1 MRLCA
6 LGKIALWSERSTPTT
21 RLGGAPSVCLPGF
34 DDRHCAYF
42 SLTVLYQRF
51 LDIWSRKLYFL
62 LSHSTSSDKSSKNWI
77 KKILR
82 HNGRHFGAQGAPTV
96 APWCLLQRQRQFR
109 LGETG
114 PAAKLAHTSDN
125 WFYWFTGVFARVS
138 GLFSFSHRTES
149 SLTFTTVL
157 EWSHRRRR
165 NRARWR
171 RTLDWFSISLGSV
184 QKQINFNEPVGGGA
198 FKC

>member
-138 GLFSFSHRTES
+138 LEPRRGCS
-149 SLTFTTVL
+149 VL
-157 EWSHRRRR
+157 VTAQ
-165 NRARWR
+165 RAHWHSRQ
-171 RTLDWFSISLGSV
+171 S
-184 QKQINFNEPVGGGA
+184 
-198 FKC
+198 